1 MIPLT
6 PTAKNT
12 LEQNTSVT
20 YGSSLVF
27 EYNMNSMVDG
37 ITVTGATITKTDSSG
52 ATYTPFKKLFPV
64 DSIIKPFRPVGAGLK
79 YAISGDVDS
88 GWKNPKSLN
97 YTPNFR
103 VYYPGVDT
111 WYKYYVSA
119 QSTGLDVTVSY
130 PKTILTNKIVARF
143 ELAHSTPTT
152 WTIYGNGT
160 ALASGTNSDIVP
172 FTTTTTV
179 NSVTTT
185 KKNYDSGTVTIYY
198 NGTSWVKT
206 EPSTISSPVSLTST
220 RITTGAVSGKYIG
233 LIELSPKW
241 VVDATEHLVSFNI
254 SKESSTSS
262 EDLMPV
268 GKISANSVSMSL
280 VSYESTRKLV
290 SFDKT
295 MTMSSN
301 KIYLYKQMEI
311 KPYIK
316 LYNSAGSLTDS
327 SGSYDRIPQGI
338 FYGDTWSFSEYGEI
352 SLNALD
358 GAKILQETVA
368 TKLLCENFSATAIIR
383 RLLDSIGF
391 TNYKFNIKDTDKSI
405 ITPTYWWTENNKT
418 VWECLQELC
427 RDTQMTAVFSY
438 DNVLNFY
445 SREWIFDSTRD
456 SNWDFR
462 SETSGSNLSNI
473 LSFNKNDL
481 PSANQVKVFWNSVL
495 TSNYIQSAQ
504 APWVSDSYFLAAFTL
519 NQNILTSHT
528 AGQYMHLSPAVV
540 NEEELG
546 ITAYNY
552 TGYLAVGS
560 EIIEYDAVQFQY
572 DDQNGVRQFVD
583 LISKTDNN
591 KYLGISQQGTLKPSG
606 KYRIKARGAF
616 GTPVS
621 NHYIDAQD
629 IVDSWSGYQVAW
641 T

>member
-1 MIPLT
+1 MIPLS
-6 PTAKNT
+6 PTAKDT
-12 LEQNTSVT
+12 IEQNTSVT
-20 YGSSLVF
+20 YRTSLVF
-27 EYNMNSMVDG
+27 EYNMNSMIDG

-88 GWKNPKSLN
+88 GWKNPKSLD

-119 QSTGLDVTVSY
+119 QGGGLDVTATY
-130 PKTILTNKIVARF
+130 PKTILTNKIVAKF

-152 WTIYGNGT
+152 WTIYGNGSV
-160 ALASGTNSDIVP
+160 LASGTNTDIIP
-172 FTTTTTV
+172 FTT
-179 NSVTTT
+179 SGS
-185 KKNYDSGTVTIYY
+185 KNYNAGTVTIYY

-254 SKESSTSS
+254 AKESSTSS

-268 GKISANSVSMSL
+268 GKISANSISMSL
-280 VSYESTRKLV
+280 ISYESTRKMI
-290 SFDKT
+290 SFDKV
-295 MTMSSN
+295 MTLSSD

-311 KPYIK
+311 KPYIH
-316 LYNSAGSLTDS
+316 LYNSGGSLTDS
-327 SGSYDRIPQGI
+327 LGKYDKIIQGT
-338 FYGDTWSFSEYGEI
+338 FYADTWSFSEYGDI

-383 RLLDSIGF
+383 RLLDSVGF

-405 ITPTYWWTENNKT
+405 ITPTYWWTDSNKT
-418 VWECLQELC
+418 VWDCLQELC

-445 SREWIFDSTRD
+445 SREWIFDSART

-462 SETSGSNLSNI
+462 SETSGANLSNI
-473 LSFNKNDL
+473 LSFDKNDL

-519 NQNILTSHT
+519 NQNLLTSHT
-528 AGQYMHLSPAVV
+528 AGQYMYLSPAVV

-560 EIIEYDAVQFQY
+560 EIIEYDAVNFEY
-572 DDQNGVRQFVD
+572 VDSNGTKQFVD

-591 KYLGISQQGTLKPSG
+591 KYLGLGQQGTLKPSG
-606 KYRIKARGAF
+606 KYRIKTRGAF

>member
-6 PTAKNT
+6 TTAKNT

-20 YGSSLVF
+20 YGTSLVF

-37 ITVTGATITKTDSSG
+37 ITVTGATISKIDSSG

-79 YAISGDVDS
+79 YAISGDVDT
-88 GWKNPKSLN
+88 GWKNPKSLS

-103 VYYPGVDT
+103 VYYPGADT
-111 WYKYYVSA
+111 WYKYYVST
-119 QSTGLDVTVSY
+119 QGLGLDVTVTY
-130 PKTILTNKIVARF
+130 PKTILANKIVAKF
-143 ELAHSTPTT
+143 ELSHSTPPT
-152 WTIYGNGT
+152 WTIYGNGSV
-160 ALASGTNSDIVP
+160 LATGTSSDIVP
-172 FTTTTTV
+172 FTTGV
-179 NSVTTT
+179 N
-185 KKNYDSGTVTIYY
+185 KNYNAGTLTIYY
-198 NGTSWVKT
+198 NGTSWTTT
-206 EPSTISSPVSLTST
+206 EPASPATPVSLTST
-220 RITTGAVSGKYIG
+220 KITAGGVSGKYIG
-233 LIELSPKW
+233 LIELSPRW
-241 VVDATEHLVSFNI
+241 YLDATDHLVSFNI

-268 GKISANSVSMSL
+268 GKISANSIDMSL
-280 VSYESTRKLV
+280 VSYESTRKMV

-295 MTMSSN
+295 MTLSSD
-301 KIYLYKQMEI
+301 KVYLYKQMEI
-311 KPYIK
+311 RPYIK
-316 LYNSAGSLTDS
+316 LYNSGGLLTDS
-327 SGSYDRIPQGI
+327 LGSYDKIPQGV
-338 FYGDTWSFSEYGEI
+338 FYGDTWSFSEFGEI
-352 SLNALD
+352 SLTALD
-358 GAKILQETVA
+358 GAKILQETIA

-405 ITPTYWWTENNKT
+405 ITPTYWWTDSNKT
-418 VWECLQELC
+418 VWDCLQELC

-456 SNWDFR
+456 AHWNFR

-473 LSFNKNDL
+473 LSFSKNDL

-591 KYLGISQQGTLKPSG
+591 KYLGLSKQGTLKPSG
-606 KYRIKARGAF
+606 KYRIKTRGAF
-616 GTPVS
+616 NTPVS

>member
-6 PTAKNT
+6 TTAKNT

-119 QSTGLDVTVSY
+119 QGAGLDVTVTY

-160 ALASGTNSDIVP
+160 ALASGTNSDIIP
-172 FTTTTTV
+172 FTTSGT
-179 NSVTTT
+179 
-185 KKNYDSGTVTIYY
+185 KNYNAGTVTIYY

-206 EPSTISSPVSLTST
+206 EPATVSAPVSLTST

-241 VVDATEHLVSFNI
+241 YLDATDHLVSFSI

-268 GKISANSVSMSL
+268 GKISANSVSVSL

-295 MTMSSN
+295 MTMSSD

-316 LYNSAGSLTDS
+316 LYNSGGSLTDS
-327 SGSYDRIPQGI
+327 SGAYDRIPQGI

-391 TNYKFNIKDTDKSI
+391 TNYKFNVKDTDKSI
-405 ITPTYWWTENNKT
+405 ITPTYWWTESNKT
-418 VWECLQELC
+418 VWDCLQELC

-445 SREWIFDSTRD
+445 SREWIFDATRS

-519 NQNILTSHT
+519 NQNILTSHA
-528 AGQYMHLSPAVV
+528 AGQYMYLSPAVV

-560 EIIEYDAVQFQY
+560 EIIEYDAVNFEY
-572 DDQNGVRQFVD
+572 VDSNGTKQFVD

-591 KYLGISQQGTLKPSG
+591 KYLGLGQQGTLKPSG
-606 KYRIKARGAF
+606 KYRIKTRGAF
-616 GTPVS
+616 GTPIS

>member
-1 MIPLT
+1 MIPLS

-12 LEQNTSVT
+12 IEQNTSVT
-20 YGSSLVF
+20 YRTSLVF
-27 EYNMNSMVDG
+27 EYNMNSMIDG

-88 GWKNPKSLN
+88 GWKNPKSLD

-119 QSTGLDVTVSY
+119 QGGGLDVTATY
-130 PKTILTNKIVARF
+130 PKTILTNKIVAKF

-152 WTIYGNGT
+152 WTIYGNGSV
-160 ALASGTNSDIVP
+160 LASGTNTDIIP
-172 FTTTTTV
+172 FTT
-179 NSVTTT
+179 SGS
-185 KKNYDSGTVTIYY
+185 KNYNAGTVTIYY

-254 SKESSTSS
+254 AKESSTSS

-268 GKISANSVSMSL
+268 GKISANSISMSL
-280 VSYESTRKLV
+280 ISYESTRKMI
-290 SFDKT
+290 SFDKV
-295 MTMSSN
+295 MTLSSD

-311 KPYIK
+311 KPCIH
-316 LYNSAGSLTDS
+316 LYNSGGSLTDS
-327 SGSYDRIPQGI
+327 LGKYDKIIQGT
-338 FYGDTWSFSEYGEI
+338 FYADTWSFSEYGDI

-383 RLLDSIGF
+383 RLLDSVGF

-405 ITPTYWWTENNKT
+405 ITPTYWWTDSNKT
-418 VWECLQELC
+418 VWDCLQELC

-445 SREWIFDSTRD
+445 SREWIFDSART

-462 SETSGSNLSNI
+462 SETSGANLSNI
-473 LSFNKNDL
+473 LSFDKNDL

-519 NQNILTSHT
+519 NQNLLTSHT
-528 AGQYMHLSPAVV
+528 AGQYMYLSPAVV

-560 EIIEYDAVQFQY
+560 EIIEYDAVNFEY
-572 DDQNGVRQFVD
+572 VDSNGTKQFVD

-591 KYLGISQQGTLKPSG
+591 KYLGLGQQGTLKPSG
-606 KYRIKARGAF
+606 KYRIKTRGAF

>member
-1 MIPLT
+1 MIPLN

-20 YGSSLVF
+20 YGTSLIF

-37 ITVTGATITKTDSSG
+37 ITVTGATISKVDSSG

-64 DSIIKPFRPVGAGLK
+64 DSIIKPFRPNGAGLK
-79 YAISGDVDS
+79 YAISGDVDAN
-88 GWKNPKSLN
+88 WKNPRSLS
-97 YTPNFR
+97 YEPNFR

-111 WYKYYVSA
+111 WYKYYVST
-119 QSTGLDVTVSY
+119 QGLSLDVTVTY
-130 PKTILTNKIVARF
+130 PKAILTNKIVAKF
-143 ELAHSTPTT
+143 ELSHSTPPT
-152 WTIYGNGT
+152 WSIYGNGSV
-160 ALASGTNSDIVP
+160 LATGTSSDIVP
-172 FTTTTTV
+172 FTTGS
-179 NSVTTT
+179 N
-185 KKNYDSGTVTIYY
+185 KNYNAGTLTIYY
-198 NGTSWVKT
+198 NGTSWTTT
-206 EPSTISSPVSLTST
+206 EPATPATPVSLTST
-220 RITTGAVSGKYIG
+220 KITAGGVSGKYIG

-241 VVDATEHLVSFNI
+241 YLDATDHLVSFNI

-268 GKISANSVSMSL
+268 GKISANSIDVSL
-280 VSYESTRKLV
+280 VSYESTRKMV

-295 MTMSSN
+295 MTLSSD

-316 LYNSAGSLTDS
+316 LYNSGGALADS
-327 SGSYDRIPQGI
+327 MGTYDKIPQGI
-338 FYGDTWSFSEYGEI
+338 FYGDTWSFSEFGDI
-352 SLNALD
+352 SLSALD
-358 GAKILQETVA
+358 GAKILQETIA

-405 ITPTYWWTENNKT
+405 ITPTYWWTESSKT
-418 VWECLQELC
+418 VWDCLQELC

-456 SNWDFR
+456 SHWNFR

-473 LSFNKNDL
+473 LSFSKNDL

-546 ITAYNY
+546 TTAYNY

-572 DDQNGVRQFVD
+572 DDQSGVRQFVD

-591 KYLGISQQGTLKPSG
+591 KYLGLSKQGTLKPSG
-606 KYRIKARGAF
+606 KYRIKTRGAF
-616 GTPVS
+616 GTPIS

>member
-1 MIPLT
+1 MIPLSL
-6 PTAKNT
+6 TAKNT
-12 LEQNTSVT
+12 IEQNTSVT
-20 YGSSLVF
+20 YRTSLVF
-27 EYNMNSMVDG
+27 EYNMNSMIDG

-88 GWKNPKSLN
+88 GWKNPKSLD

-119 QSTGLDVTVSY
+119 QSTGLDVTATY
-130 PKTILTNKIVARF
+130 PKTILTNKIVAKF

-152 WTIYGNGT
+152 WTIYGNGSV
-160 ALASGTNSDIVP
+160 LASGTNADIIP
-172 FTTTTTV
+172 FTT
-179 NSVTTT
+179 SGS
-185 KKNYDSGTVTIYY
+185 KNYNAGTVTIYY

-220 RITTGAVSGKYIG
+220 KITTGAVSGKYIG

-254 SKESSTSS
+254 AKESSTSS

-268 GKISANSVSMSL
+268 GKISANSISMSL
-280 VSYESTRKLV
+280 ISYEATRKMM

-295 MTMSSN
+295 MNLSSD

-311 KPYIK
+311 KPYIH
-316 LYNSAGSLTDS
+316 LYNSGGSLTDS
-327 SGSYDRIPQGI
+327 LGKYDKIIQGT
-338 FYGDTWSFSEYGEI
+338 FYADTWSFSEYGDI

-383 RLLDSIGF
+383 RLLDSVGF

-405 ITPTYWWTENNKT
+405 ITPTYWWTDSNKT
-418 VWECLQELC
+418 VWDCLQELC

-445 SREWIFDSTRD
+445 SREWIFDSART

-462 SETSGSNLSNI
+462 SETSGANLPNI
-473 LSFNKNDL
+473 LSFDKNDL
-481 PSANQVKVFWNSVL
+481 PSANQIKVFWNSVL

-519 NQNILTSHT
+519 NQNLLTSHT
-528 AGQYMHLSPAVV
+528 AGQYMYLSPAVV

-560 EIIEYDAVQFQY
+560 EIVEYDAVNFEY
-572 DDQNGVRQFVD
+572 VDSNGTKQFVD

-591 KYLGISQQGTLKPSG
+591 KYLGLGLQGTLKPSG
-606 KYRIKARGAF
+606 KYRIKTRGAF

-629 IVDSWSGYQVAW
+629 IVDSWNGYQVAW

>member
-1 MIPLT
+1 MIPLST
-6 PTAKNT
+6 TAKNT
-12 LEQNTSVT
+12 IEQNVSVT
-20 YGSSLVF
+20 YGTSLLF
-27 EYNMNSMVDG
+27 EYNMNSMIDG

-88 GWKNPKSLN
+88 GWKNPKSLTYSPN
-97 YTPNFR
+97 YR
-103 VYYPGVDT
+103 VYYPGADT
-111 WYKYYVSA
+111 TYKYYVSNIN
-119 QSTGLDVTVSY
+119 TGLDVTINY

-143 ELAHSTPTT
+143 ELSHSTPTT
-152 WTIYGNGT
+152 WSIFGNGSL
-160 ALASGTNSDIVP
+160 LASGTNSDIVP
-172 FTTTTTV
+172 FTTGGV
-179 NSVTTT
+179 
-185 KKNYDSGTVTIYY
+185 KNYNAGTVTIYY

-206 EPSTISSPVSLTST
+206 EPSTISAPISLTST
-220 RITTGAVSGKYIG
+220 KITTGAVAGKYIG

-241 VVDATEHLVSFNI
+241 VVDATAQLVSFDI
-254 SKESSTSS
+254 AKESSTSS

-268 GKISANSVSMSL
+268 GKISANSISMSL
-280 VSYESTRKLV
+280 VSYEDVRKII

-295 MTMSSN
+295 MTLDAS
-301 KIYLYKQMEI
+301 KIYLYKQVEVR
-311 KPYIK
+311 PYIH
-316 LYNSAGSLTDS
+316 LYNSAGALSDS
-327 SGSYDRIPQGI
+327 KGSYDKIQQGV
-338 FYGDTWSFSEYGEI
+338 FYADRWSFSEYGDI
-352 SLNALD
+352 SLDALD

-383 RLLDSIGF
+383 RLLDSVGF
-391 TNYKFNIKDTDKSI
+391 TNYNFNIKDTDSSI
-405 ITPTYWWTENNKT
+405 ITPTYWWTEDNKT
-418 VWECLQELC
+418 VWDCLQELC

-438 DNVLNFY
+438 NNVLQFY
-445 SREWIFDSTRD
+445 SREWIFDSTRT

-528 AGQYMHLSPAVV
+528 SGQYIHLSPAVV

-546 ITAYNY
+546 VTAYNY
-552 TGYLAVGS
+552 TGYLAIGS
-560 EIIEYDAVQFQY
+560 EIIEYDAVNFEY
-572 DDQNGVRQFVD
+572 VDSNGTKQFVD

-591 KYLGISQQGTLKPSG
+591 KYLGLGQQGTLKPSG
-606 KYRIKARGAF
+606 KYRIKTRGAF
-616 GTPVS
+616 GTTVS

-629 IVDSWSGYQVAW
+629 LVDSWNGYQVAW

>member
-1 MIPLT
+1 MIPLSL
-6 PTAKNT
+6 TAKNT
-12 LEQNTSVT
+12 IEQNTSVT
-20 YGSSLVF
+20 YRTSLVF
-27 EYNMNSMVDG
+27 EYNMNSMIDG

-88 GWKNPKSLN
+88 GWKNPKSLD

-119 QSTGLDVTVSY
+119 QSTGLDVTATY
-130 PKTILTNKIVARF
+130 PKTILTNKIVAKF

-152 WTIYGNGT
+152 WTIYGNGSV
-160 ALASGTNSDIVP
+160 LASGTNADIIP
-172 FTTTTTV
+172 FTT
-179 NSVTTT
+179 SGS
-185 KKNYDSGTVTIYY
+185 KNYNAGTVTIYY

-220 RITTGAVSGKYIG
+220 KITTGAVSGKYIG

-254 SKESSTSS
+254 AKESSTSS

-268 GKISANSVSMSL
+268 GKISANSISMSL
-280 VSYESTRKLV
+280 ISYEATRKMV

-295 MTMSSN
+295 MNLSSD

-311 KPYIK
+311 KPYIH
-316 LYNSAGSLTDS
+316 LYNSGGSLTDS
-327 SGSYDRIPQGI
+327 LGKYDKIIQGT
-338 FYGDTWSFSEYGEI
+338 FYADTWSFSEYGDI

-383 RLLDSIGF
+383 RLLDSVGF

-405 ITPTYWWTENNKT
+405 ITPTYWWTDSNKT
-418 VWECLQELC
+418 VWDCLQELC

-445 SREWIFDSTRD
+445 SREWIFDSART

-462 SETSGSNLSNI
+462 SETSGANLPNI
-473 LSFNKNDL
+473 LSFDKNDL
-481 PSANQVKVFWNSVL
+481 PSANQIKVFWNSVL

-519 NQNILTSHT
+519 NQNLLTSHT
-528 AGQYMHLSPAVV
+528 AGQYMYLSPAVV

-560 EIIEYDAVQFQY
+560 EIVEYDAVNFEY
-572 DDQNGVRQFVD
+572 VDSNGTKQFVD

-591 KYLGISQQGTLKPSG
+591 KYLGLGLQGTLKPSG
-606 KYRIKARGAF
+606 KYRIKTRGAF

-629 IVDSWSGYQVAW
+629 IVDSWNGYQVAW

>member
-1 MIPLT
+1 MIPLST
-6 PTAKNT
+6 TAKNT
-12 LEQNTSVT
+12 IEQNVSVT
-20 YGSSLVF
+20 YGTSLLF
-27 EYNMNSMVDG
+27 EYNMNSMIDG

-88 GWKNPKSLN
+88 GWKNPKSLT

-103 VYYPGVDT
+103 VYYPGADT
-111 WYKYYVSA
+111 TYKYYVSNIN
-119 QSTGLDVTVSY
+119 TGLDVTINY

-143 ELAHSTPTT
+143 ELSHSTPAT
-152 WTIYGNGT
+152 WSIFGNGSL
-160 ALASGTNSDIVP
+160 LASGTSSDIVP
-172 FTTTTTV
+172 FTTEGV
-179 NSVTTT
+179 
-185 KKNYDSGTVTIYY
+185 KNYNAGTVTIYY

-206 EPSTISSPVSLTST
+206 EPSTISAPISLTST
-220 RITTGAVSGKYIG
+220 KITTGAVAGKYIG

-241 VVDATEHLVSFNI
+241 VVDATAQLVSFDI
-254 SKESSTSS
+254 AKESSTSS

-268 GKISANSVSMSL
+268 GKISANSISMSL
-280 VSYESTRKLV
+280 VSYEDVRKIV

-295 MTMSSN
+295 MTLDAS
-301 KIYLYKQMEI
+301 KIYLYKQVEVR
-311 KPYIK
+311 PYIH
-316 LYNSAGSLTDS
+316 LYNSAGALSDS
-327 SGSYDRIPQGI
+327 KGSYDKIQQGV
-338 FYGDTWSFSEYGEI
+338 FYADRWSFSEYGDI
-352 SLNALD
+352 SLDALD

-383 RLLDSIGF
+383 RLLDSVGF
-391 TNYKFNIKDTDKSI
+391 TNYNFNIKDTDSSI
-405 ITPTYWWTENNKT
+405 ITPTYWWTEDNKT
-418 VWECLQELC
+418 VWDCLQELC

-438 DNVLNFY
+438 NNVLQFY
-445 SREWIFDSTRD
+445 SREWIFDSTRT

-528 AGQYMHLSPAVV
+528 SGQYIHLSPAVV

-546 ITAYNY
+546 VTAYNY
-552 TGYLAVGS
+552 TGYLAIGS
-560 EIIEYDAVQFQY
+560 EIIEYDAVNFEY
-572 DDQNGVRQFVD
+572 VDSNGTKQFVD

-591 KYLGISQQGTLKPSG
+591 KYLGLGQQGTLKPSG
-606 KYRIKARGAF
+606 KYRIKTRGAF
-616 GTPVS
+616 GTTVS

-629 IVDSWSGYQVAW
+629 LVDSWNGYQVAW

>member
-1 MIPLT
+1 MIPLE

-20 YGSSLVF
+20 YGTSLVF

-37 ITVTGATITKTDSSG
+37 ITVTGATISKIDSSG

-79 YAISGDVDS
+79 YAISGDVDA

-103 VYYPGVDT
+103 VYYPGADT
-111 WYKYYVSA
+111 WYKYYVST
-119 QSTGLDVTVSY
+119 QGLGLDVTVTY
-130 PKTILTNKIVARF
+130 PKTILANKIVAKF
-143 ELAHSTPTT
+143 ELSHSTPPT
-152 WTIYGNGT
+152 WTIYGNGSV
-160 ALASGTNSDIVP
+160 LATGTSSDIVP
-172 FTTTTTV
+172 FTTGV
-179 NSVTTT
+179 N
-185 KKNYDSGTVTIYY
+185 KNYNAGTLTIYY
-198 NGTSWVKT
+198 NGTSWTTT
-206 EPSTISSPVSLTST
+206 EPASPATPVSLTST
-220 RITTGAVSGKYIG
+220 KITAGGVSGKYIG
-233 LIELSPKW
+233 LIELSPRW
-241 VVDATEHLVSFNI
+241 YLDATDHLVSFNI

-268 GKISANSVSMSL
+268 GKISANSIDMSL
-280 VSYESTRKLV
+280 VSYESTRKMV

-295 MTMSSN
+295 MTLSSD
-301 KIYLYKQMEI
+301 KVYLYKQMEI
-311 KPYIK
+311 RPYIK
-316 LYNSAGSLTDS
+316 LYNSGGLLTDS
-327 SGSYDRIPQGI
+327 LGSYDKIPQGV
-338 FYGDTWSFSEYGEI
+338 FYGDTWSFSEFGEI
-352 SLNALD
+352 SLTALD
-358 GAKILQETVA
+358 GAKILQETIA

-405 ITPTYWWTENNKT
+405 ITPTYWWTDSNKT
-418 VWECLQELC
+418 VWDCLQELC

-456 SNWDFR
+456 AHWSFR

-481 PSANQVKVFWNSVL
+481 PSASQVKVFWNSVL

-591 KYLGISQQGTLKPSG
+591 KYLGLSKQGTLKPSG
-606 KYRIKARGAF
+606 KYRIKTRGAF
-616 GTPVS
+616 NTPVS